1 MSSRRIGIVSQT
13 VILTVSVAA
22 ISALVAALVA
32 LPLIRGVSISR
43 GQETLG
49 RLADLT
55 ARSIDSRDLS
65 RPDNRLL
72 PPGLVR
78 ALQASQ
84 VEGYL
89 ITPEGG
95 EVPGLTAADVDAV
108 LAGQPISGETEV
120 RQPGIGAAVL
130 IYEGRALASGGAV
143 VLQQTMS
150 AAGAGLSDVLSRFAF
165 ALILGLL
172 FASLV
177 GYLAARRLT
186 RPLREVREG
195 AHALAEGQRDVVLE
209 PSGPAEVADLAEAIN
224 VLNAALNNSEG
235 RQREFL
241 LSVSHELRTPLTAVK
256 GYAEAL
262 ADGVVTGDDVSRTGA
277 VVATEAQ
284 RLDRLVNDLLELAR
298 LGAVNFRIDVIETSV
313 NELMAETCEVW
324 TDRCS
329 REGVTLQCAWPAEPL
344 VMSTDPMRVRQIL
357 DNLLENALRVTPTG
371 GRIEVAVERGGLE
384 SLEFRVRDSGPGL
397 TGDDAQVAFEPGVLF
412 ERYRGQRPVGTGIG
426 LALVGRLAE
435 GLGGQAHADSL
446 GSGAQFRVILPL
458 RANAAH
464 TLTS

>member
-22 ISALVAALVA
+22 ISAIVAALVA

-89 ITPEGG
+89 ITPDGG
-95 EVPGLTAADVDAV
+95 EVPGLSTADVDMV

-120 RQPGIGAAVL
+120 RQPGMGDAVL

-172 FASLV
+172 FASVV

-195 AHALAEGQRDVVLE
+195 AHGLAEGQRDVVLE

-277 VVATEAQ
+277 VVSTEAQ

-313 NELMAETCEVW
+313 NDLMAETCEVW
-324 TDRCS
+324 TDRCA
-329 REGVTLQCAWPAEPL
+329 REGVTLQCTWPAEPL

-371 GRIEVAVERGGLE
+371 GQIEVAVERGGPE

-397 TGDDAQVAFEPGVLF
+397 TGDDAQMAFEPGVLF

-426 LALVGRLAE
+426 LALVGRLAQ
-435 GLGGQAHADSL
+435 GLGGHAYADSL
-446 GSGAQFRVILPL
+446 STGAQFRVILPI
-458 RANAAH
+458 RSNAAP
-464 TLTS
+464 TLMS